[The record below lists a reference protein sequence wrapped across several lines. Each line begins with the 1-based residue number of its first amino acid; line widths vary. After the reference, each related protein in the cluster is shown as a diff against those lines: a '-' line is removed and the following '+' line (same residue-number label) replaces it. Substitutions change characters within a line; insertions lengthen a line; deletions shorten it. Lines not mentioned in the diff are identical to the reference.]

1 MADRELE
8 LLNGYLVV
16 GAILFGLG
24 MVGFLSRRNMITVFL
39 AAEIMLQGITLS
51 LPAWGRYHT
60 EFGGQVLARLMIAVA
75 ACEAAVALA
84 LVLMLYQRKGSL
96 DMFLWQD
103 LREESVPPRVDREI
117 PEDLSDE
124 TPAWPRLTPAGRAPE
139 IPPEQTGY
147 RPHV

>member
-1 MADRELE
+1 MADGELE

-39 AAEIMLQGITLS
+39 AAEIMLQGISLS
-51 LPAWGRYHT
+51 LTAWGRYHND
-60 EFGGQVLARLMIAVA
+60 FGGQVLALLMIAVA

-84 LVLMLYQRKGSL
+84 MVLMLYQRKGSL

-103 LREESVPPRVDREI
+103 LREESVPPHIDREL
-117 PEDLSDE
+117 PEVLPDE
-124 TPAWPRLTPAGRAPE
+124 TPAWPRLTPAGISPE
-139 IPPEQTGY
+139 IPPEQTQY